1 MSENSINENNI
12 NNEEYKETS
21 KNQKENL
28 FPKFFNPKKYNI
40 LQKKKEEL
48 NNSFLFNK
56 NYKSNIIE
64 IKKENNNDN
73 SNLEN
78 SFHEKDLVLPR
89 IPSADSNKIN
99 SPIKN
104 KKNIKRNFSSSQNK
118 EKANNKYLPP
128 KPNKVNNI
136 KTIKNIDINYN
147 AEFNKLKK
155 ENEYMITELERLNIE
170 LRTLVEKQIPLI
182 NINNNLK
189 KKYKNEEKSLDINKE
204 NEKKA
209 NRKYLHTLITEYNR
223 IYKNLTIGQDRN
235 IINNLEKR
243 LYNIKKNNS
252 DSKKTNKV
260 LKNQIYTNE
269 QNLKK
274 SQKNRQQKLE
284 NLTDFEKKY
293 ILYKN
298 KLMEINK
305 ENERMG
311 KLLIDEEKKIDEL
324 KNSYLKLEEILNYY
338 EETEESI
345 KKKSD
350 EKIKNKELE
359 MKLKQLIKKKE
370 ILIHAR
376 LTMEKTYFNKIDKQ
390 KKYINELNHSLNELN
405 KEIKKVS

>member
-1 MSENSINENNI
+1 M
-12 NNEEYKETS
+12 
-21 KNQKENL
+21 
-28 FPKFFNPKKYNI
+28 
-40 LQKKKEEL
+40 
-48 NNSFLFNK
+48 
-56 NYKSNIIE
+56 
-64 IKKENNNDN
+64 
-73 SNLEN
+73 
-78 SFHEKDLVLPR
+78 PR

-104 KKNIKRNFSSSQNK
+104 VKNIKRNFSSSQNK

-324 KNSYLKLEEILNYY
+324 KNSYIKLEEILNYY